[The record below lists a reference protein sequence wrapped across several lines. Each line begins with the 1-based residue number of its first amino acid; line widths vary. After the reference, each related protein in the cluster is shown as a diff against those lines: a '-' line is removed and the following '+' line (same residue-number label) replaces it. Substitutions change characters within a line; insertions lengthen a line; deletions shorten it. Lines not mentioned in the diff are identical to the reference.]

1 MVKIRNLP
9 GYLRHIKW
17 YVAKVGS
24 IPLCADLESAL
35 PLPELSNVRVLWP
48 NRYSWATGHLR
59 LEPIKREMSRLVP
72 IELFDVQ
79 KKGFDWH
86 KHAGFPVPKEII
98 TFLGEPMYPKGPY
111 DLRGDIFEVV
121 VGNRVVRCAFEY
133 SDYTTVSEDILS
145 QVDLYFKKAVNPKN
159 PPPSKVVSIG
169 FYARNPRLLAQA
181 RAKVL
186 HGSYKR
192 TIDVYGRFGTWTDSQ
207 PFRKKI
213 VDNLKSSSLKFVGG
227 FGTRVYP
234 AYLEELIRTKIAVD
248 VPGQAP
254 ATPRLVEAM
263 ALGAL
268 VVSARPACVFP
279 EELVDGIH
287 YVAVESDASNLV
299 DKCQELLLDEDRRQR
314 IVAEAMGFFDRN
326 FSPQSMARRILR
338 NAIERAV

>member
-1 MVKIRNLP
+1 MVNLRNLP
-9 GYLRHIKW
+9 GYLRHINW
-17 YVAKVGS
+17 YIAKMAP
-24 IPLCADLESAL
+24 IPLCADLKLAL

-48 NRYSWATGHLR
+48 NRYSWGSGHLR
-59 LEPIKREMSRLVP
+59 LEPIKRAISRLVP
-72 IELFDVQ
+72 IGLFDVQ

-86 KHAGFPVPKEII
+86 KHEGFPVSKEIT
-98 TFLGEPMYPKGPY
+98 TFLGEPMYPKSPY

-121 VGNRVVRCAFEY
+121 VGKRVVRCAFEY
-133 SDYTTVSEDILS
+133 SDYTAISEDILS
-145 QVDLYFKKAVNPKN
+145 QVDLYFKIAVNPKN
-159 PPPSKVVSIG
+159 PPPPKVICIG

-181 RAKVL
+181 RAQFL
-186 HGSYKR
+186 QGSHKR
-192 TIDVYGRFGTWTDSQ
+192 NIDVYGRFGAWTDSQ
-207 PFRKKI
+207 PFRQTI
-213 VDNLKSSSLKFVGG
+213 VDNLKSSSLNFVGG

-234 AYLEELIRTKIAVD
+234 AYLKELMRTKIAVD

-287 YVAVESDASNLV
+287 YVAVKDDASNLV

-338 NAIERAV
+338 NAIENAA